1 MRDCLQVRNNVGGKK
16 HNFFLRVPF
25 QNGAEVDP
33 LLGVQPRGRLV
44 QNQNIRVIEQCLGD
58 AQPAAHPAGK
68 SPELF
73 VGNLLQPNHRQQPLN
88 LRHSPGA
95 GHPFQHS
102 HIQKEITGA
111 VLRIPRKIL
120 RQISKF
126 VPVRRPQRVN
136 GDSIQTYLPGSRFQN
151 AADHP
156 QKSCFPRPI
165 GPQQAIN
172 AGFQHSGDACH
183 RRVSSRILA
192 QIIKQ
197 QLHR

>member
-1 MRDCLQVRNNVGGKK
+1 MRDCLQVRNDVGGKK
-16 HNFFLRVPF
+16 HYFLLCIPF
-25 QNGAEVDP
+25 QNVAKVDP
-33 LLGVQPRGRLV
+33 LFGVQTCGRLV
-44 QNQNIRVIEQCLGD
+44 QDQNIRVIEQCLGD

-73 VGNLLQPNHRQQPLN
+73 VGNLLQPNHRQQLLN
-88 LRHSPGA
+88 LRHSLGA

-111 VLRIPRKIL
+111 VLRIPHKFL
-120 RQISKF
+120 RQIAKF
-126 VPVRRPQRVN
+126 VPVCRPQRVN
-136 GDSIQTYLPGSRFQN
+136 RDSIQTYLPGSRFQN

-156 QKSCFPRPI
+156 QQGCFSRPV

-183 RRVSSRILA
+183 RCVSSKILA